1 MTKFAFL
8 KTTAMEEQNG
18 NKVIKINLM
27 QVSMTLGTYLGLY
40 IILAYAITV
49 LSVKF
54 NALSLIA
61 MPLILGIPV
70 IAYIL
75 IRRFREANC
84 KPFFPFPVSW
94 MISILTFLFAT
105 MLSCMAAYLYLRFI
119 DNGAFAAGLMER
131 MDMIMLAS
139 ESAAQE
145 LTDAAQAEQY
155 NSTMELL
162 KQTVTWFCSLPAS
175 GMTKQLVQ
183 ASLMWGNI
191 LSLIIAIIKAKSI
204 KINR

>member
-27 QVSMTLGTYLGLY
+27 QVSMTLGTYFGLY

-49 LSVKF
+49 LSVKI

-145 LTDAAQAEQY
+145 LTDASQAEQY

-175 GMTKQLVQ
+175 GMTKQLLQ

-191 LSLIIAIIKAKSI
+191 ISLIIGLLTAKRIKLQQ
-204 KINR
+204 